1 MTTATPLLGNEPGP
15 GLPASEQVQLGS
27 DPPAMPDDGVDVQ
40 VSRSL
45 PPASAAWRSAATAAV
60 AARAV
65 LISVAYLA
73 AWLLADGSGPF
84 REGALGIWN
93 KWDAS
98 HLLTIAQ
105 HGYFAPESDAHA
117 AAFFPLF
124 PMVTGLLLRVLG
136 EPVVAGMIVSGV
148 AAVVAG
154 RYLYGLSE
162 MEQVGSGRRAVV
174 YLAFFPTAL
183 FLVAPYTEAMFI
195 AGATAAFYFAKQK
208 RWLLVALPAAIAVG
222 TRAAG
227 VFLLA
232 GLAVEFLAQREF
244 ARDKVRDAATAL
256 VAGFLPLVAYFIY
269 LQQRTGNLFYYFQ
282 MQEEGWG
289 RSFTDPRASFLLTWR
304 TWNDATATNWMM
316 VWRLE
321 IIAALLGLLAVGWA
335 WHRREWGYA
344 TYMGLSLAALLTS
357 TWYFSI
363 PRMMLSFFPIALFM
377 ATARRIPHDYA
388 LAAFVGFATLG
399 AVVYTK
405 GAWFF

>member
-1 MTTATPLLGNEPGP
+1 MAPERADDPEPG
-15 GLPASEQVQLGS
+15 S
-27 DPPAMPDDGVDVQ
+27 PPAAAP
-40 VSRSL
+40 
-45 PPASAAWRSAATAAV
+45 AWRSALTAAV

-73 AWLLADGSGPF
+73 TWLLADGSGPL
-84 REGALGIWN
+84 RQGVLELWN
-93 KWDAS
+93 RWDAS
-98 HLLTIAQ
+98 HLLTIAR

-124 PMVTGLLLRVLG
+124 PMVTGLLLKVVR
-136 EPVVAGMIVSGV
+136 EPVVAGMIVSAV

-162 MEQVGSGRRAVV
+162 MEQAGSGRRAVV

-183 FLVAPYTEAMFI
+183 FLVAPYTEALFV
-195 AGATAAFYFAKQK
+195 AGATAAFYLAKQK
-208 RWLLVALPAAIAVG
+208 RWLLVAFPAAIAVG

-227 VFLLA
+227 VFLLV

-244 ARDKVRDAATAL
+244 ARDRLRDAATAL
-256 VAGFLPLVAYFIY
+256 AAGALPLAAYFVY

-289 RSFTDPRASFLLTWR
+289 RSLTDPRASFLVTWR
-304 TWNDATATNWMM
+304 TWNESTATSWVM

-321 IIAALLGLLAVGWA
+321 IIAALLGLAVVVWA
-335 WHRREWGYA
+335 CRRREWGYA

-363 PRMMLSFFPIALFM
+363 PRMMLSFFPIAIFM
-377 ATARRIPHDYA
+377 ATARRIRHDYA
-388 LAAFVGFATLG
+388 LAAFAGFATLG
-399 AVVYTK
+399 AVVYTR